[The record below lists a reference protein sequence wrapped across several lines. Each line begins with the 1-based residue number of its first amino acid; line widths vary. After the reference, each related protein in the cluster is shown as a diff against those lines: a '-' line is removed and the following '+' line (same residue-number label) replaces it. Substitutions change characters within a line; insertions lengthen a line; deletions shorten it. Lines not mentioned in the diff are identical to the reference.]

1 MLWDTWIANV
11 SWMSQEVRIKG
22 LGSVGYICRL
32 NILHLGYD
40 PFTNHVLTSWDIL
53 VTWILYWQ
61 IPGVPSAP
69 SPHVGPSEMC
79 WTNPLLVSTPV
90 VDLVTPED
98 LQCQGTPRKLTNRTW
113 KDDAWK
119 STVLSFL
126 GWSLFRGELLNFRG
140 VNYTLLEIKMSP
152 PKVVSSLARWTT
164 RSRFGF
170 NGFKSFA
177 SCEWSVWVKLFKVAR
192 PAVSIESRLLGKTD
206 TVQV

>member
-98 LQCQGTPRKLTNRTW
+98 LQCQGTPPKIN
-113 KDDAWK
+113 K
-119 STVLSFL
+119 SHLKR
-126 GWSLFRGELLNFRG
+126 WC
-140 VNYTLLEIKMSP
+140 LEEYC
-152 PKVVSSLARWTT
+152 TFF
-164 RSRFGF
+164 FGMVPF
-170 NGFKSFA
+170 QGRA
-177 SCEWSVWVKLFKVAR
+177 VKLQGCKLYTSGNQNVPSQGGFI
-192 PAVSIESRLLGKTD
+192 PGTLNHT
-206 TVQV
+206 